1 MKNFIKTSVVI
12 FLFLGSIIMLNS
24 CDKAKD
30 STPPTLTTAVISGI
44 TQTTAVSGGNV
55 TDDNGS
61 DITVRGVCWST
72 TANPTTADSKT
83 MDGTGKGTFVS
94 NLSGLTAGTMY
105 YVRAYATN
113 KAGTAYGNEV
123 SFTANSVALASL
135 TSVAVTLI
143 TNTTSVSGGVITDD
157 NGSDITA
164 RGVCWGIVANPS
176 ITDSHTTD
184 GTGTGTFA
192 SNLTGLTAGTVYY
205 VKAYATNSTGTAYG
219 NELTFT
225 TTTGTLAS
233 LTTAAV
239 TAIAATTA
247 TSGGDITDDN
257 GSDITAK
264 GVCWSLTANPTI
276 ADAHTSDGTGT
287 GVFVSNLTGLTGAT
301 MYYVKAYSTNGAGTS
316 YGNEVTFTTL

>member
-1 MKNFIKTSVVI
+1 M
-12 FLFLGSIIMLNS
+12 
-24 CDKAKD
+24 
-30 STPPTLTTAVISGI
+30 
-44 TQTTAVSGGNV
+44 
-55 TDDNGS
+55 
-61 DITVRGVCWST
+61 
-72 TANPTTADSKT
+72 
-83 MDGTGKGTFVS
+83 
-94 NLSGLTAGTMY
+94 
-105 YVRAYATN
+105 
-113 KAGTAYGNEV
+113 
-123 SFTANSVALASL
+123 
-135 TSVAVTLI
+135 
-143 TNTTSVSGGVITDD
+143 
-157 NGSDITA
+157 
-164 RGVCWGIVANPS
+164 
-176 ITDSHTTD
+176 
-184 GTGTGTFA
+184 
-192 SNLTGLTAGTVYY
+192 
-205 VKAYATNSTGTAYG
+205 
-219 NELTFT
+219 TFT